1 MHCQFLIP
9 LIFELW
15 WRHSG
20 VCWIRRRM
28 NCHVFE
34 FPWFL
39 NYSMMLWAFNVRATN
54 CNTACLPACLPFF
67 YWGLFASP
75 RNFNSTYAQKAFFPI
90 NSPDD
95 DASSGQQSQ
104 VSSKLHATS
113 SQTDGVQNAWAC
125 NMLASWLVQR
135 TSSNRSTVDIAK
147 TRRQINTEHLQ
158 NNPVQLFEFPLSSCW
173 WLIDDVIFFVICI
186 RSYCN

>member
-1 MHCQFLIP
+1 MSWNCIACFFFISLILNSGADVCMLEWIARLGEEWIAVHCQFLIP

-34 FPWFL
+34 FPWFF
-39 NYSMMLWAFNVRATN
+39 NYDVLSVQCERQT
-54 CNTACLPACLPFF
+54 ACLPFF
-67 YWGLFASP
+67 HWGLFASP
-75 RNFNSTYAQKAFFPI
+75 RIFNSTYAQKAFFPI
-90 NSPDD
+90 NSPDDD

-113 SQTDGVQNAWAC
+113 SQTDGVC
-125 NMLASWLVQR
+125 MSM
-135 TSSNRSTVDIAK
+135 
-147 TRRQINTEHLQ
+147 
-158 NNPVQLFEFPLSSCW
+158 
-173 WLIDDVIFFVICI
+173 
-186 RSYCN
+186 